1 MYNENIYELNEIAE
15 RLEALCEE
23 TEIFMDAMRDKAYF
37 NAVGAFA
44 DRLQELHLDLC
55 ELLENMPK
63 VPELQWE
70 GDSDAAVN

>member
-23 TEIFMDAMRDKAYF
+23 TEIFMDAMRDKAYR

-44 DRLQELHLDLC
+44 DRLAEVHSDLC

>member
-1 MYNENIYELNEIAE
+1 MYNENICELSEITE
-15 RLEALCEE
+15 RLETLCEE
-23 TEIFMDAMRDKAYF
+23 TEVFMDAMRDRAYR

-63 VPELQWE
+63 APELQWE
-70 GDSDAAVN
+70 GDNDVAVN